1 MVEVWLI
8 LKVNPIE
15 SCNLA
20 KKFDFPTNFHIW
32 NPSIPFNPFGPE
44 MQPKITFES
53 HQLQSYW
60 KWLKN
65 FVGIMFHHYSTFRPH
80 EICQSEDEQEQLKP
94 HMFVNGRDRFNVQQ
108 GITKI
113 RTTFDVQ

>member
-1 MVEVWLI
+1 M
-8 LKVNPIE
+8 
-15 SCNLA
+15 
-20 KKFDFPTNFHIW
+20 KF
-32 NPSIPFNPFGPE
+32 
-44 MQPKITFES
+44 
-53 HQLQSYW
+53 
-60 KWLKN
+60 
-65 FVGIMFHHYSTFRPH
+65 YSTFRPQ

>member
-20 KKFDFPTNFHIW
+20 KNLTFPQNLHIW

-44 MQPKITFES
+44 MQPKITIES

-65 FVGIMFHHYSTFRPH
+65 FVEIMFHR
-80 EICQSEDEQEQLKP
+80 EIL
-94 HMFVNGRDRFNVQQ
+94 FY
-108 GITKI
+108 I
-113 RTTFDVQ
+113 